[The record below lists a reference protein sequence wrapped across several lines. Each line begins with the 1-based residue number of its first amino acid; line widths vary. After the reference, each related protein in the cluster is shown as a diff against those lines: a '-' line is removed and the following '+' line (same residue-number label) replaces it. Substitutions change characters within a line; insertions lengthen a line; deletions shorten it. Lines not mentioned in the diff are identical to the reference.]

1 MAIIAGVDEAGRGP
15 LAGPVVAAAV
25 ILPNYYDLK
34 GLDDSKKL
42 TPKKR
47 SQLFVEIQHQAT
59 AIGVGVVAAAEIDK
73 TNILQ
78 ATQQAMKMALGRL
91 KPRPDQAIID
101 GHALPTQ
108 IIPNKGVIK
117 GDQTVDVIKA
127 ASIIAKVTRDNMMEQ
142 YDIIFPAYG
151 FRKHK
156 GYGTREHM
164 DKLRLNKACVIHR
177 KSFKPVASAM
187 PTLSWL
193 RKEDGIGQW
202 GEQTAAVYLLERGYE
217 IVAMN
222 VHCDPYGEIDII
234 AEKDGIIIFVEVK
247 TYSKKQLGT
256 PAQNIDQ
263 NKLKK
268 LEAAIHK
275 YVVDRQVKKD
285 ICLDVI
291 CVYLKPSIPMFEHFK
306 GIRLEA

>member
-1 MAIIAGVDEAGRGP
+1 MALIAGVDEAGRGP

-59 AIGVGVVAAAEIDK
+59 AIGVGVVTAAEIDK

-91 KPRPDQAIID
+91 KPRPDQAVID

-117 GDQTVDVIKA
+117 GDQTIDVIKA
-127 ASIIAKVTRDNMMEQ
+127 ASIIAKVTRDNMMKQ

-193 RKEDGIGQW
+193 RKEGGIGQW
-202 GEQTAAVYLLERGYE
+202 GEQTAAVYLVERGYE

-275 YVVDRQVKKD
+275 YVVDMKVKND
-285 ICLDVI
+285 IFLDVI
-291 CVYLKPSIPMFEHFK
+291 CVYLNPSVPMFEHFK

>member
-1 MAIIAGVDEAGRGP
+1 MVIIAGVDEAGRGP

-25 ILPNYYDLK
+25 ILPNSYNLE
-34 GLDDSKKL
+34 GLDDSKKV

-59 AIGVGVVAAAEIDK
+59 AIGVGVVAATDIDK

-91 KPRPDQAIID
+91 KPRPDQAVID
-101 GHALPTQ
+101 GYALPTQ

-142 YDIIFPAYG
+142 YDIIFPVYG
-151 FRKHK
+151 FKKHK

-164 DKLRLNKACVIHR
+164 DKLRLNKACAIHR
-177 KSFKPVASAM
+177 KSFKPVSSAI

-193 RKEDGIGQW
+193 RKEGRIGQW
-202 GEQTAAVYLLERGYE
+202 GEQAAAVYLVERGYE
-217 IVAMN
+217 ILTMK
-222 VHCDPYGEIDII
+222 VHCAPYGEIDII
-234 AEKDGIIIFVEVK
+234 AEKDGIIIFAEVK

-256 PAQNIDQ
+256 PVQNIDRK
-263 NKLKK
+263 KLKT
-268 LEAAIHK
+268 LETAIQK
-275 YVVDRQVKKD
+275 YAVDMQVKKD
-285 ICLDVI
+285 ISLDVI
-291 CVYLKPSIPMFEHFK
+291 CVYLQPSAPKFEHFK
-306 GIRLEA
+306 GIRLDA

>member
-1 MAIIAGVDEAGRGP
+1 MVIIAGVDEAGRGP

-25 ILPNYYDLK
+25 ILPNSYNLE
-34 GLDDSKKL
+34 GLDDSKKV

-59 AIGVGVVAAAEIDK
+59 AIGVGVIAADEIDK

-91 KPRPDQAIID
+91 KPRPDQAVID
-101 GHALPTQ
+101 GYALSTQ

-142 YDIIFPAYG
+142 YDIIFPVYG
-151 FRKHK
+151 FKKHK

-164 DKLRLNKACVIHR
+164 DKLRLNKACAIHR
-177 KSFKPVASAM
+177 KSFKPVAAAM

-193 RKEDGIGQW
+193 RKESRIGQW
-202 GEQTAAVYLLERGYE
+202 GEQVAAVYLIERGYE
-217 IVAMN
+217 ILTMN
-222 VHCDPYGEIDII
+222 LRCAPYGEIDII
-234 AEKDGIIIFVEVK
+234 AEKNGTLIFVEVK

-256 PAQNIDQ
+256 QAQKIDYS
-263 NKLKK
+263 KLKK
-268 LEAAIHK
+268 LEAAINK
-275 YVVDRQVKKD
+275 YTLDMHVEKD
-285 ICLDVI
+285 ISVDVI
-291 CVYLKPSIPMFEHFK
+291 CVYLQPSAPKFEHFK
-306 GIRLEA
+306 GIRLDA

>member
-1 MAIIAGVDEAGRGP
+1 MALIAGVDEAGRGP

-91 KPRPDQAIID
+91 KPRPDQAVID

-202 GEQTAAVYLLERGYE
+202 GEQTAAVYLVERGYE

-275 YVVDRQVKKD
+275 YVVDMKVKKD
-285 ICLDVI
+285 IFLDVI
-291 CVYLKPSIPMFEHFK
+291 CVYLKPSIPMFKHFK

>member
-1 MAIIAGVDEAGRGP
+1 MVIIAGVDEAGRGP

-25 ILPNYYDLK
+25 ILPNSYNLE
-34 GLDDSKKL
+34 GLDDSKKV

-59 AIGVGVVAAAEIDK
+59 AISVGVVAAADIDK

-91 KPRPDQAIID
+91 KPRPDQAVID
-101 GHALPTQ
+101 GYALPTQ

-142 YDIIFPAYG
+142 YDIIFPVYG
-151 FRKHK
+151 FKKHK

-164 DKLRLNKACVIHR
+164 DKLRLNKACAIHR
-177 KSFKPVASAM
+177 KSFKPVAAAM

-202 GEQTAAVYLLERGYE
+202 GEQTAAVYLVERGYE
-217 IVAMN
+217 IVGMN

-275 YVVDRQVKKD
+275 YVVDMKVKKD
-285 ICLDVI
+285 IFLDVI
-291 CVYLKPSIPMFEHFK
+291 CVYLKPSVPMFEHFK

>member
-25 ILPNYYDLK
+25 ILPNFYNLE
-34 GLDDSKKL
+34 GLDDSKKV

-59 AIGVGVVAAAEIDK
+59 AIGVGVVVAAEIDK

-91 KPRPDQAIID
+91 KPRPDLAVID
-101 GHALPTQ
+101 GYGLPTQ

-117 GDQTVDVIKA
+117 GDQSVDVIKA
-127 ASIIAKVTRDNMMEQ
+127 ASIIAKVTRDKMMEQ
-142 YDIIFPAYG
+142 YDIIFPVYG
-151 FRKHK
+151 FKKHK

-164 DKLRLNKACVIHR
+164 DKLRLNKACAIHR
-177 KSFKPVASAM
+177 KSFKPVAAAM

-193 RKEDGIGQW
+193 QKEGKIEQW
-202 GEQTAAVYLLERGYE
+202 GEQVAAVYLIDRGYE
-217 IVAMN
+217 ILFMN
-222 VHCDPYGEIDII
+222 VYCSPYGKIDII
-234 AEKDGIIIFVEVK
+234 AEKDEVIILILVN

-256 PAQNIDQ
+256 TSQNIDQ

-268 LEAAIHK
+268 LEATINK
-275 YVVDRQVKKD
+275 YAVDMQVEKD
-285 ICLDVI
+285 ISLDVI
-291 CVYLKPSIPMFEHFK
+291 CVYLQPLAPKFEHFK
-306 GIRLEA
+306 SIL

>member
-1 MAIIAGVDEAGRGP
+1 MVIIAGVDEAGRGP

-25 ILPNYYDLK
+25 ILPNSYNLE
-34 GLDDSKKL
+34 GLDDSKKVA
-42 TPKKR
+42 PKKR
-47 SQLFVEIQHQAT
+47 SQLFVDIKHQAT
-59 AIGVGVVAAAEIDK
+59 AIGVGVVAAADIDK

-91 KPRPDQAIID
+91 KPRPDQAVID
-101 GHALPTQ
+101 GHELPTQ

-193 RKEDGIGQW
+193 RKEGGIGQW

-275 YVVDRQVKKD
+275 YVVDMKVKKD
-285 ICLDVI
+285 IFLDVI

>member
-25 ILPNYYDLK
+25 ILPNSYNLE
-34 GLDDSKKL
+34 GLDDSKKV

-47 SQLFVEIQHQAT
+47 SQLFVEIKHQAT
-59 AIGVGVVAAAEIDK
+59 AIGVGVVAASEIDK

-91 KPRPDQAIID
+91 KPRPDQAVID
-101 GHALPTQ
+101 GYALPTQ

-142 YDIIFPAYG
+142 YDIIFPVYG
-151 FRKHK
+151 FKKHK

-164 DKLRLNKACVIHR
+164 DKLRLNKACAIHR
-177 KSFKPVASAM
+177 KSFKPVAAAM

-193 RKEDGIGQW
+193 RKEGRIGQW
-202 GEQTAAVYLLERGYE
+202 GEQVAAVYLLERGYK
-217 IVAMN
+217 ILSMN
-222 VHCDPYGEIDII
+222 VHCAPYGEIDII

-256 PAQNIDQ
+256 PAQKIDQ

-268 LEAAIHK
+268 LEAAINK
-275 YVVDRQVKKD
+275 YTVDMQVEKD
-285 ICLDVI
+285 ISLDVI
-291 CVYLKPSIPMFEHFK
+291 CVYLHPSAPKFEHFK
-306 GIRLEA
+306 GIRLDA

>member
-15 LAGPVVAAAV
+15 LAGPVIAAAV
-25 ILPNYYDLK
+25 ILPNSYNLE
-34 GLDDSKKL
+34 GLDDSKKI

-59 AIGVGVVAAAEIDK
+59 AIGVGVVEAAEIDK

-91 KPRPDQAIID
+91 KPRPDLAVID
-101 GHALPTQ
+101 GYGLPTQ

-117 GDQTVDVIKA
+117 GDQSVDVIKA

-142 YDIIFPAYG
+142 YDIIFPVYG
-151 FRKHK
+151 FKKHK

-164 DKLRLNKACVIHR
+164 DKLQLNKACAIHR
-177 KSFKPVASAM
+177 KSFKPVAAAM

-193 RKEDGIGQW
+193 RKEGKIEQW
-202 GEQTAAVYLLERGYE
+202 GEQVAAVYLIDRGYE
-217 IVAMN
+217 ILSMN
-222 VHCDPYGEIDII
+222 VYCSPYGKIDII
-234 AEKDGIIIFVEVK
+234 AEMDGIIIMVEVD

-256 PAQNIDQ
+256 PTQNIDQ

-268 LEAAIHK
+268 LEAAINK
-275 YVVDRQVKKD
+275 YAVDMQVEKD
-285 ICLDVI
+285 ISLDVI
-291 CVYLKPSIPMFEHFK
+291 CVYLQYSTPKFEHFK
-306 GIRLEA
+306 SIR

>member
-78 ATQQAMKMALGRL
+78 ATHQAMKMALGRL
-91 KPRPDQAIID
+91 KPRPDQAVID

-117 GDQTVDVIKA
+117 GDQTIDVIKA

-275 YVVDRQVKKD
+275 YVVDMKVKKD
-285 ICLDVI
+285 IFLDVI
-291 CVYLKPSIPMFEHFK
+291 CVYLKPSVPMFEHFK

>member
-1 MAIIAGVDEAGRGP
+1 MALIAGVDEAGRGP

-78 ATQQAMKMALGRL
+78 ATHQAMKMALGRL
-91 KPRPDQAIID
+91 KPKPDQAVID

-275 YVVDRQVKKD
+275 YVVDMKVKKD
-285 ICLDVI
+285 IFLDVI
-291 CVYLKPSIPMFEHFK
+291 CVYLKPSVPMFEHFK

>member
-1 MAIIAGVDEAGRGP
+1 MALIAGVDEAGRGP

-78 ATQQAMKMALGRL
+78 ATHQAMKMALGRL
-91 KPRPDQAIID
+91 KPRPDQAVID

-117 GDQTVDVIKA
+117 GDQTIDVIKA

-193 RKEDGIGQW
+193 RKEGRIGQW
-202 GEQTAAVYLLERGYE
+202 GEQTAAVYLVERGYE

-275 YVVDRQVKKD
+275 YVVDMKVKKD
-285 ICLDVI
+285 IFLDVI

>member
-34 GLDDSKKL
+34 GLDDSKKV

-91 KPRPDQAIID
+91 KPRPDLAVID
-101 GHALPTQ
+101 GYGLPTQ

-117 GDQTVDVIKA
+117 GDQSVDVIKA
-127 ASIIAKVTRDNMMEQ
+127 ASIIAKVTRDKMMEQ
-142 YDIIFPAYG
+142 YDIIFPVYG
-151 FRKHK
+151 FKKHK

-164 DKLRLNKACVIHR
+164 DKLRLNKACAIHR
-177 KSFKPVASAM
+177 KSFKPVAAAM

-193 RKEDGIGQW
+193 QKEGKIEQW
-202 GEQTAAVYLLERGYE
+202 GEQVAAVYLIDRGYE
-217 IVAMN
+217 ILFMN
-222 VHCDPYGEIDII
+222 VYCSPYGKIDII
-234 AEKDGIIIFVEVK
+234 AEKDGVIILILVN

-256 PAQNIDQ
+256 TSQNIDQ

-268 LEAAIHK
+268 LEATINK
-275 YVVDRQVKKD
+275 YAVDMQVEKD
-285 ICLDVI
+285 ISLDVI
-291 CVYLKPSIPMFEHFK
+291 CVYLQPLAPKFEHFK
-306 GIRLEA
+306 SIL

>member
-1 MAIIAGVDEAGRGP
+1 MVIIAGVDEAGRGP

-25 ILPNYYDLK
+25 ILPNSYNLE
-34 GLDDSKKL
+34 GLDDSKKV

-59 AIGVGVVAAAEIDK
+59 AIGVGVVAAADIDK

-91 KPRPDQAIID
+91 KPRPDQAVID
-101 GHALPTQ
+101 GYALPTQ

-142 YDIIFPAYG
+142 YDIIFPVYG
-151 FRKHK
+151 FKKHK

-164 DKLRLNKACVIHR
+164 DKLRLNKACAIHR
-177 KSFKPVASAM
+177 KSFKPVAAAM

-193 RKEDGIGQW
+193 RKEGKIEQW
-202 GEQTAAVYLLERGYE
+202 GEQVAAVYLIDRGYE
-217 IVAMN
+217 ILSMN
-222 VHCDPYGEIDII
+222 VYCSPYGKIDII
-234 AEKDGIIIFVEVK
+234 AEMDGIIIMVEVD

-256 PAQNIDQ
+256 PTQNIDQ

-268 LEAAIHK
+268 LEAAINK
-275 YVVDRQVKKD
+275 YAVDMQVEKD
-285 ICLDVI
+285 ISLDVI
-291 CVYLKPSIPMFEHFK
+291 CVYLQYSTPKFEHFK
-306 GIRLEA
+306 SIR

>member
-25 ILPNYYDLK
+25 ILPNSYDLE
-34 GLDDSKKL
+34 GLDDSKKV

-59 AIGVGVVAAAEIDK
+59 AIGVGVVVAAEIDK

-91 KPRPDQAIID
+91 KPRPDLAVID
-101 GHALPTQ
+101 GYGLPTQ

-117 GDQTVDVIKA
+117 GDQSVDVIKA
-127 ASIIAKVTRDNMMEQ
+127 ASIIAKVTRDKMMEQ
-142 YDIIFPAYG
+142 YDIIFPVYG
-151 FRKHK
+151 FKKHK

-164 DKLRLNKACVIHR
+164 DKLRLNKACAIHR
-177 KSFKPVASAM
+177 KSFKPVAAAM

-193 RKEDGIGQW
+193 QKEGKIEQW
-202 GEQTAAVYLLERGYE
+202 GEQVAAVYLIDRGYE
-217 IVAMN
+217 ILFMN
-222 VHCDPYGEIDII
+222 VYCSPYGKIDII
-234 AEKDGIIIFVEVK
+234 AEKDEVIILILVN

-256 PAQNIDQ
+256 TSQNIDQ

-268 LEAAIHK
+268 LEATINK
-275 YVVDRQVKKD
+275 YAVDMQVEKD
-285 ICLDVI
+285 ISLDVI
-291 CVYLKPSIPMFEHFK
+291 CVYLQPLAPKFEHFK
-306 GIRLEA
+306 SIR

>member
-1 MAIIAGVDEAGRGP
+1 MALIAGVDEAGRGP

-91 KPRPDQAIID
+91 KPRPDQAVID
-101 GHALPTQ
+101 GHELPTQ

-117 GDQTVDVIKA
+117 GDQTIDVIKA

-202 GEQTAAVYLLERGYE
+202 GEQTAAVYLVERGYE

-275 YVVDRQVKKD
+275 YVVDMKVKKD
-285 ICLDVI
+285 IFLDVI
-291 CVYLKPSIPMFEHFK
+291 CVYLKPSVPMFEHFK

>member
-1 MAIIAGVDEAGRGP
+1 MALIAGVDEAGRGP

-78 ATQQAMKMALGRL
+78 ATHQAMKMALGRL
-91 KPRPDQAIID
+91 KPRPDQAVID

-117 GDQTVDVIKA
+117 GDQTIDVIKA

-187 PTLSWL
+187 PTLFWL
-193 RKEDGIGQW
+193 RKEGRIGQW
-202 GEQTAAVYLLERGYE
+202 GEQTAAVYLVERGYE

-275 YVVDRQVKKD
+275 YVVDMKVKKD
-285 ICLDVI
+285 IFLDVI
-291 CVYLKPSIPMFEHFK
+291 CVYLKPSVPMFEHFK

>member
-1 MAIIAGVDEAGRGP
+1 MVIIAGVDEAGRGP

-25 ILPNYYDLK
+25 ILPNSYNLED
-34 GLDDSKKL
+34 LDDSKKV

-59 AIGVGVVAAAEIDK
+59 AIGVGVVAAADIDK

-91 KPRPDQAIID
+91 KPRPDQAVID

-193 RKEDGIGQW
+193 RKEGGIGQW

-268 LEAAIHK
+268 LEEAIHK
-275 YVVDRQVKKD
+275 YVVDMQVKKD
-285 ICLDVI
+285 IILDVI

>member
-25 ILPNYYDLK
+25 ILPNSYNLK
-34 GLDDSKKL
+34 GLDDSKKI

-47 SQLFVEIQHQAT
+47 SHLFVEIQHQAT
-59 AIGVGVVAAAEIDK
+59 AIGVGVVVAAEIDK

-91 KPRPDQAIID
+91 KPRPDLAVID
-101 GHALPTQ
+101 GYALPTQ
-108 IIPNKGVIK
+108 IIPNKGIIK

-127 ASIIAKVTRDNMMEQ
+127 ASIIAKVTRDNIMEQ
-142 YDIIFPAYG
+142 YDIIFPVYG
-151 FRKHK
+151 FKKHK

-164 DKLRLNKACVIHR
+164 DKLQLNKACAIHR
-177 KSFKPVASAM
+177 KSFKPVAAAM

-193 RKEDGIGQW
+193 RKEGRIEQW
-202 GEQTAAVYLLERGYE
+202 GEQVAAVYLIDRGYE
-217 IVAMN
+217 ILSMN
-222 VHCDPYGEIDII
+222 VYCSPYGKIDII
-234 AEKDGIIIFVEVK
+234 AEMDGIIIMVEVD

-256 PAQNIDQ
+256 PTQNIDQ

-268 LEAAIHK
+268 LEEAINK
-275 YVVDRQVKKD
+275 YAVDMQVKKD
-285 ICLDVI
+285 ISLDVI
-291 CVYLKPSIPMFEHFK
+291 CVYLQPLTPKFEHFK
-306 GIRLEA
+306 SIL

>member
-25 ILPNYYDLK
+25 ILPNSYNLE
-34 GLDDSKKL
+34 GLDDSKKV

-59 AIGVGVVAAAEIDK
+59 AISVGVVAAADIDK

-91 KPRPDQAIID
+91 KPRPDQAVID
-101 GHALPTQ
+101 GYALPTQ

-142 YDIIFPAYG
+142 YDIIFPVYG
-151 FRKHK
+151 FKKHK

-164 DKLRLNKACVIHR
+164 DKLRLNKACAIHR
-177 KSFKPVASAM
+177 KSFKPVAAAM

-193 RKEDGIGQW
+193 RKEGRIGQW
-202 GEQTAAVYLLERGYE
+202 GEQVAAVYLIERGYE
-217 IVAMN
+217 ILSMN
-222 VHCDPYGEIDII
+222 VHCAPYGEIDII

-256 PAQNIDQ
+256 PAQKIDQ

-268 LEAAIHK
+268 LEAAINK
-275 YVVDRQVKKD
+275 YTVDMQVEKD
-285 ICLDVI
+285 ISLDVI
-291 CVYLKPSIPMFEHFK
+291 CVYLQPSAPKFEHFK
-306 GIRLEA
+306 GIRLDA

>member
-34 GLDDSKKL
+34 GLDDSKKV

-91 KPRPDQAIID
+91 KPRPDQAVID
-101 GHALPTQ
+101 GYALPTQ

-142 YDIIFPAYG
+142 YDIIFPVYG
-151 FRKHK
+151 FKKHK

-164 DKLRLNKACVIHR
+164 DKLRLNKACAIHR
-177 KSFKPVASAM
+177 KSFKPVAATM

-193 RKEDGIGQW
+193 QKEGKIEQW
-202 GEQTAAVYLLERGYE
+202 GEQVAAVYLIDRGYE
-217 IVAMN
+217 ILFMN
-222 VHCDPYGEIDII
+222 VYCSPYGKIDII
-234 AEKDGIIIFVEVK
+234 AEKDEVIILILVN

-256 PAQNIDQ
+256 TSQNIDQ

-268 LEAAIHK
+268 LEATINK
-275 YVVDRQVKKD
+275 YAVDMQVEKD
-285 ICLDVI
+285 ISLDVI
-291 CVYLKPSIPMFEHFK
+291 CVYLQPLAPKFEHFK
-306 GIRLEA
+306 SIL

>member
-1 MAIIAGVDEAGRGP
+1 MVIIAGVDEAGRGP

-25 ILPNYYDLK
+25 ILPNSYNLE
-34 GLDDSKKL
+34 GLDDSKKV

-59 AIGVGVVAAAEIDK
+59 AIGVGVVAATDIDK

-91 KPRPDQAIID
+91 KPRPDQAVID

-117 GDQTVDVIKA
+117 GDQTVEVIKA

-193 RKEDGIGQW
+193 RKEGRIGQW
-202 GEQTAAVYLLERGYE
+202 GEQTAAVYLVERGYE

-275 YVVDRQVKKD
+275 YVVDMQVKKD
-285 ICLDVI
+285 IFLDVI
-291 CVYLKPSIPMFEHFK
+291 CVYLKPSVPTFEHFK
-306 GIRLEA
+306 GIRLET

>member
-78 ATQQAMKMALGRL
+78 ATHQAMKMALGRL
-91 KPRPDQAIID
+91 KPRPDQAVID

-117 GDQTVDVIKA
+117 GDQTIDVIKA

-275 YVVDRQVKKD
+275 YVVDMQVKKD
-285 ICLDVI
+285 IFLDVI
-291 CVYLKPSIPMFEHFK
+291 CVYLKPSVPMFEHFK

>member
-1 MAIIAGVDEAGRGP
+1 MVIIAGVDEAGRGP

-25 ILPNYYDLK
+25 ILPNFYNLE
-34 GLDDSKKL
+34 GLDDSKKV

-47 SQLFVEIQHQAT
+47 SQLFVDIKHQAT
-59 AIGVGVVAAAEIDK
+59 AIGVGVVAAADIDK

-91 KPRPDQAIID
+91 KPRPDQAVID
-101 GHALPTQ
+101 GYALPTQ

-142 YDIIFPAYG
+142 YDIIFPVYG
-151 FRKHK
+151 FKRHK

-164 DKLRLNKACVIHR
+164 DKLRLNKACAIHR
-177 KSFKPVASAM
+177 KSFKPVSSAI

-193 RKEDGIGQW
+193 RKEGRIGQW
-202 GEQTAAVYLLERGYE
+202 GEQAAAVYLVERGYE
-217 IVAMN
+217 ILTMK
-222 VHCDPYGEIDII
+222 VHCAPYGEIDII
-234 AEKDGIIIFVEVK
+234 AEKDGIIIFAEVK

-256 PAQNIDQ
+256 PMQNIDRK
-263 NKLKK
+263 KLKT
-268 LEAAIHK
+268 LEIAIQK
-275 YVVDRQVKKD
+275 YAVDMQVKKD
-285 ICLDVI
+285 ISLDVI
-291 CVYLKPSIPMFEHFK
+291 CVYLQPSSPKFEHFK
-306 GIRLEA
+306 GIRLDA

>member
-78 ATQQAMKMALGRL
+78 ATHQAMKMALGRL
-91 KPRPDQAIID
+91 KPRPDQAVID

-117 GDQTVDVIKA
+117 GDQTIDVIKA

-275 YVVDRQVKKD
+275 YVVDMKVKKD
-285 ICLDVI
+285 IFLDVI

>member
-1 MAIIAGVDEAGRGP
+1 MALIAGVDEAGRGP

-78 ATQQAMKMALGRL
+78 ATHQAMKMALGRL
-91 KPRPDQAIID
+91 KPRPDQAVID

-193 RKEDGIGQW
+193 RKEGRIGQW

-275 YVVDRQVKKD
+275 YVVDMQVKKD
-285 ICLDVI
+285 IFLDLI

>member
-1 MAIIAGVDEAGRGP
+1 MVIIAGVDEAGRGP

-25 ILPNYYDLK
+25 ILPNSYNLE
-34 GLDDSKKL
+34 GLDDSKKV

-59 AIGVGVVAAAEIDK
+59 AIGVGVVAAADIDK

-91 KPRPDQAIID
+91 KPRPDQAVID
-101 GHALPTQ
+101 GYALPTQ

-142 YDIIFPAYG
+142 YDIIFPVYG
-151 FRKHK
+151 FKKHK

-164 DKLRLNKACVIHR
+164 DKLRLNKACAIHR
-177 KSFKPVASAM
+177 KSFKPVAAAM

-193 RKEDGIGQW
+193 RKEGRIGQW
-202 GEQTAAVYLLERGYE
+202 GEQVAAVYLIERGYE
-217 IVAMN
+217 ILTMN
-222 VHCDPYGEIDII
+222 LRCSPYGEIDII

-256 PAQNIDQ
+256 PAQNINQ

-268 LEAAIHK
+268 LEAAINK
-275 YVVDRQVKKD
+275 YTVDMQVEKD
-285 ICLDVI
+285 ISLDVI
-291 CVYLKPSIPMFEHFK
+291 CVYLQPLTPKFKHFK
-306 GIRLEA
+306 GIRLDA

>member
-1 MAIIAGVDEAGRGP
+1 MVIIAGVDEAGRGP

-25 ILPNYYDLK
+25 ILPNFYNLE
-34 GLDDSKKL
+34 GLDDSKKV

-59 AIGVGVVAAAEIDK
+59 AIGVGVVAASDIDK

-78 ATQQAMKMALGRL
+78 ATQLAMKMALGRL
-91 KPRPDQAIID
+91 KPRPDQAVID
-101 GHALPTQ
+101 GYALPTQ

-117 GDQTVDVIKA
+117 GDQTVEVIKA

-142 YDIIFPAYG
+142 YDIIFPVYG
-151 FRKHK
+151 FKKHK

-164 DKLRLNKACVIHR
+164 DKLQLNKACAIHR
-177 KSFKPVASAM
+177 KSFKPVAAAM

-193 RKEDGIGQW
+193 RKEGRIVQW
-202 GEQTAAVYLLERGYE
+202 GEQVAAVYLIEKGYE
-217 IVAMN
+217 ILTMN
-222 VHCDPYGEIDII
+222 LCCDPYGEIDII
-234 AEKDGIIIFVEVK
+234 AEKDGIITFVEVK

-275 YVVDRQVKKD
+275 YVVDMQVKKD
-285 ICLDVI
+285 IFLDVI
-291 CVYLKPSIPMFEHFK
+291 CVYLKPSVPMFEHFK
-306 GIRLEA
+306 GMRLDA

>member
-1 MAIIAGVDEAGRGP
+1 MALIAGVDEAGRGP

-78 ATQQAMKMALGRL
+78 ATQEAMKMALGRL
-91 KPRPDQAIID
+91 KPRPDQAVID
-101 GHALPTQ
+101 GYALPTQ

-275 YVVDRQVKKD
+275 YVVDMKVKKD
-285 ICLDVI
+285 IFLDVI

>member
-1 MAIIAGVDEAGRGP
+1 MVIIAGVDEAGRGP

-25 ILPNYYDLK
+25 ILPNSYNLE
-34 GLDDSKKL
+34 GLDDSKKV

-59 AIGVGVVAAAEIDK
+59 AISVGVVAAADIDK

-91 KPRPDQAIID
+91 KPRPDQAVID
-101 GHALPTQ
+101 GYALPTQ

-142 YDIIFPAYG
+142 YDIIFPVYG
-151 FRKHK
+151 FKKHK

-164 DKLRLNKACVIHR
+164 DKLRLNKACAIHR
-177 KSFKPVASAM
+177 KSFKPVAAAM

-193 RKEDGIGQW
+193 RKEGRIVQW
-202 GEQTAAVYLLERGYE
+202 GEQVAAVYLIEKGYE
-217 IVAMN
+217 ILTMN
-222 VHCDPYGEIDII
+222 LCCDPYGEIDII

-256 PAQNIDQ
+256 PAQNINQ

-268 LEAAIHK
+268 LEAAINK
-275 YVVDRQVKKD
+275 YTVDMQVEKD
-285 ICLDVI
+285 ISLDVI
-291 CVYLKPSIPMFEHFK
+291 CVYLQPLAPKFKHFK
-306 GIRLEA
+306 GIRLDA

>member
-1 MAIIAGVDEAGRGP
+1 MVIIAGVDEAGRGP

-78 ATQQAMKMALGRL
+78 ATHQAMKMALGRL
-91 KPRPDQAIID
+91 KPRPDQAVID

-117 GDQTVDVIKA
+117 GDQTIDVIKA

-275 YVVDRQVKKD
+275 YVVDMKVKKD
-285 ICLDVI
+285 IFLDVI